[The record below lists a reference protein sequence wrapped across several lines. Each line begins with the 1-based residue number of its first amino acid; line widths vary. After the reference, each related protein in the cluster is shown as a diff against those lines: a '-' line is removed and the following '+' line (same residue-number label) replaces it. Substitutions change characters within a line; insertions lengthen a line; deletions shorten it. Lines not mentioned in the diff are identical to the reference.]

1 MIIKSGII
9 THQPINQYES
19 LIPNIS
25 QAEIETMQKHAEEH
39 ELRRQQQMQAMM
51 DGLQKN
57 NDSEKKWT
65 VPFK

>member
-1 MIIKSGII
+1 MIIKSGIV
-9 THQPINQYES
+9 TQRPINQYES
-19 LIPNIS
+19 LVPNRS
-25 QAEIETMQKHAEEH
+25 QAEIEAMQKHAVEQ